1 MGGVEV
7 RPKVV
12 VLHDEVDYPS
22 YRMNQFDKE
31 EEEAVVEEDKLS

>member
-1 MGGVEV
+1 MQGVEV

-31 EEEAVVEEDKLS
+31 EEAVVEEDKLS